1 MRRNNKLKSGLFTA
15 ILLLLCLSACN
26 VRRPGMV
33 LSNRKMAD
41 VLYHYHMTKS
51 MIREMGI
58 VADDDKQAYMDFV
71 YQKHNITE
79 EVFDSSLS
87 WYSRN
92 PDAMMSVY
100 DLVFLRMDKENTNIK
115 DRIAERDN
123 LMNASI
129 SGDSVNLWTEPPVQ
143 RMSGR
148 PFENLLSFKLTADN
162 FYEYDD
168 TLRWSMNYHFM
179 NGAPDASRPTVM
191 MLQIWYDR
199 DSMISEQRTVLQDG
213 VQTLT
218 LQNDTMGVIKTVQG
232 FVYYPRQAD
241 STHFLLLDDIS
252 LFRMH
257 PKRTAEQDSIRETI
271 PLTRPVRVT
280 R

>member
-1 MRRNNKLKSGLFTA
+1 MRKNNKLRSGIFTA

-33 LSNRKMAD
+33 LSNGKMAD
-41 VLYHYHMTKS
+41 VLYDYHMTKS
-51 MIREMGI
+51 MIKEIG
-58 VADDDKQAYMDFV
+58 VSTDDNKQAYMDYV

-79 EVFDSSLS
+79 EAFDSSLA

-100 DLVFLRMDKENTNIK
+100 DLIFQRMDKENTDIK

-123 LMNASI
+123 LINASI
-129 SGDSVNLWTEPPVQ
+129 SGDSVNLWTERQVV

-148 PFENLLSFKLTADN
+148 PFENLLTFKLTADN
-162 FYEYDD
+162 FYENDD
-168 TLRWSMNYHFM
+168 TLRWSMSYHFM

-213 VQTLT
+213 VQTMI
-218 LQNDTMGVIKTVQG
+218 LQKDDLGMIRAVQG

-241 STHFLLLDDIS
+241 STRFLLLDDIS
-252 LFRMH
+252 LIRRH
-257 PKRTAEQDSIRETI
+257 PKRTAEEDSIR
-271 PLTRPVRVT
+271 
-280 R
+280 